1 MEENINNKSKSMPVS
16 INKNR
21 SNRQEYKQDRDNRQE
36 SNRQNTKE
44 NTNMGDSVKNA
55 LKLIWARLN
64 RLKSKLG
71 FQTLSDEFGTFME
84 IQDKYI
90 RNKSKA
96 SLDDSLMGEIESD
109 MESLLGR
116 LEVYDELDTNEV
128 KMLKGVEKPL
138 TIFGKKIE
146 LGNYKKVS
154 RIVMYAGGFYIGYVW
169 ILKPVIFP
177 LMKKVLTAKVR
188 KNGGSGNSN
197 SGVNGVKDADFR
209 VI

>member
-1 MEENINNKSKSMPVS
+1 MEENNKLKPIPV
-16 INKNR
+16 NKNR
-21 SNRQEYKQDRDNRQE
+21 NGKQEGDKHVGD
-36 SNRQNTKE
+36 K
-44 NTNMGDSVKNA
+44 NTNVGDSVKNA
-55 LKLIWARLN
+55 LKVIWSRLN

-96 SLDDSLMGEIESD
+96 SLDDALMGEIESD

-154 RIVMYAGGFYIGYVW
+154 RIIMYAGGFYIGYVW
-169 ILKPVIFP
+169 ILKPVVLP

-188 KNGGSGNSN
+188 KTSSGSNGNI
-197 SGVNGVKDADFR
+197 NGVKDADFR

>member
-1 MEENINNKSKSMPVS
+1 MEENNKLKPIPV
-16 INKNR
+16 NKNR
-21 SNRQEYKQDRDNRQE
+21 SNGKQEGDKQN
-36 SNRQNTKE
+36 NKE
-44 NTNMGDSVKNA
+44 NVNMGDRVKNA
-55 LKLIWARLN
+55 LKMIWSRLN

-96 SLDDSLMGEIESD
+96 SLDDSLMSEIESD

-154 RIVMYAGGFYIGYVW
+154 RIIMYAGGFYIGYVW
-169 ILKPVIFP
+169 ILKPVVFP

-188 KNGGSGNSN
+188 KNSSGGNGNI
-197 SGVNGVKDADFR
+197 NGVKDADFR